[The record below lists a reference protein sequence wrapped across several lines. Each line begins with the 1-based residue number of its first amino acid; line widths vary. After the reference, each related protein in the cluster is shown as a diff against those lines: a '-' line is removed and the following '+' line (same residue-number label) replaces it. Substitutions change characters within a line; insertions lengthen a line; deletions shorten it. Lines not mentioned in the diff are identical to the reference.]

1 MSDSPLPEGSGQ
13 PLPEGSGEP
22 PVTPPPE
29 HPGRQRLYVCL
40 AVLVAV
46 PGMILRFSGSH
57 PDPVLGA
64 VLFGVAIVAAAFAL
78 SWGAEVAQIDMSRG
92 LALAVL
98 AFIAVLPEY
107 AVDLVF
113 AWKAGKDPDGF
124 AHLALANMTGANRL
138 LIGIGWSMVVFV
150 AIWARRRAGRT
161 KLPWSEGAVQ
171 LDRTQSVEIS
181 FLTVATAY
189 SLTLPLKTTLTL
201 FDAALLISIFIAYLV
216 RISKA
221 PAEHPHLVGPAQL
234 FGSKPA
240 VPRRVWVGILFF
252 VSAGVIL
259 SVAEPFAESL
269 VTAGADLG
277 IDEFLLVQWLAPLAS
292 EAPELI
298 VAGLFAW
305 RMMPAAGLGALVSS
319 KVNQWTLLVGTLP
332 IVFAISSSSLH
343 GLPID
348 STQREE
354 IFLTAAQSVFAVAVL
369 MNLSLDAREALA
381 LFGLFITQFI
391 IGAAFGDSVDTW
403 TRIIIAIV
411 YLVLAAWLVIRR
423 RTTVR
428 PLLRQGFRD
437 NLAELHSADHPG

>member
-1 MSDSPLPEGSGQ
+1 MSEPSLPEGSG
-13 PLPEGSGEP
+13 LP

-29 HPGRQRLYVCL
+29 HPGRQWAYV
-40 AVLVAV
+40 AIAAGFAV
-46 PGMILRFSGSH
+46 PGVVVRLGDIH
-57 PDPVLGA
+57 HEPVVGA
-64 VLFGVAIVAAAFAL
+64 ILFGIAIVAAAFAL
-78 SWGAEVAQIDMSRG
+78 SWAAEVAQIDISRG
-92 LALAVL
+92 LALAAL

-138 LIGIGWSMVVFV
+138 LIGIGWSMVVFL

-161 KLPWSEGAVQ
+161 HIPFSEGEVH
-171 LDRTQSVEIS
+171 LDKTQSVEIS
-181 FLTVATAY
+181 FLSIATAY
-189 SLTLPLKTTLTL
+189 SLSLPLKRTLTL
-201 FDAALLISIFIAYLV
+201 LDAALLVTIFIVYLV

-234 FGSKPA
+234 FGSMSTA
-240 VPRRVWVGILFF
+240 ARRASVLVLFF

-259 SVAEPFAESL
+259 AVAEPFAESL
-269 VTAGADLG
+269 VTAGADIG

-332 IVFAISSSSLH
+332 IVFAISGNTLD

-348 STQREE
+348 GVQREE

-369 MNLSLDAREALA
+369 MNLSLDAREAMA
-381 LFGLFITQFI
+381 LFGLFVTQFI
-391 IGAAFGDSVDTW
+391 IGAVFGNEVDTY
-403 TRIIIAIV
+403 TRIIIGCI
-411 YLVLAAWLVIRR
+411 YLLLAAWLVIRR
-423 RTTVR
+423 RASVR
-428 PLLRQGFRD
+428 PMIRNGFRS
-437 NLAELHSADHPG
+437 NLAELAASDREG